1 MFDEL
6 SSEDEKKKWL
16 FKENVRLQELSRNL
30 EDERKLI
37 EIQMGML
44 QRQQS
49 KNMLLKKQL
58 ESQRDLFEQKWNILE
73 RETRQL
79 AIDKDKFERE
89 KIFEMRKLASDRKY
103 TKDQLKTL
111 LSKYLNNAVSER
123 ITKLETR
130 SDQLFSSLNDG
141 LPERERSA
149 VRSELNI
156 VLNELKALKMQL
168 YSESDISKILHE
180 PDVVAEKD
188 HIDADAPFSLCLTI
202 TSEIRDLEEKL
213 ESLRRLQDVV
223 C

>member
-89 KIFEMRKLASDRKY
+89 KLIYKDKVYREARRSMSNAENVKIFFKGVEDTTS
-103 TKDQLKTL
+103 LK
-111 LSKYLNNAVSER
+111 KRY
-123 ITKLETR
+123 
-130 SDQLFSSLNDG
+130 
-141 LPERERSA
+141 
-149 VRSELNI
+149 
-156 VLNELKALKMQL
+156 KALL
-168 YSESDISKILHE
+168 KIYH
-180 PDVVAEKD
+180 PDNMHGDKELLQAINTEYERLSVRCKIKLQKVVNTLD
-188 HIDADAPFSLCLTI
+188 M
-202 TSEIRDLEEKL
+202 
-213 ESLRRLQDVV
+213 
-223 C
+223 

>member
-1 MFDEL
+1 MEVAMFDEL

-16 FKENVRLQELSRNL
+16 FKENVMLQELSRNL

-89 KIFEMRKLASDRKY
+89 KLIYKDKVYREARRSMSNAENVKIFFKGVEDTTS
-103 TKDQLKTL
+103 LK
-111 LSKYLNNAVSER
+111 KRY
-123 ITKLETR
+123 
-130 SDQLFSSLNDG
+130 
-141 LPERERSA
+141 
-149 VRSELNI
+149 
-156 VLNELKALKMQL
+156 KALL
-168 YSESDISKILHE
+168 KIYH
-180 PDVVAEKD
+180 PDNMHGDKELLQAINTEY
-188 HIDADAPFSLCLTI
+188 
-202 TSEIRDLEEKL
+202 E
-213 ESLRRLQDVV
+213 RLSRFYLGT
-223 C
+223 

>member
-1 MFDEL
+1 MEVAMIDEL

-79 AIDKDKFERE
+79 AIDNV
-89 KIFEMRKLASDRKY
+89 KIFFKGVEDTAS
-103 TKDQLKTL
+103 LK
-111 LSKYLNNAVSER
+111 KRY
-123 ITKLETR
+123 
-130 SDQLFSSLNDG
+130 
-141 LPERERSA
+141 
-149 VRSELNI
+149 
-156 VLNELKALKMQL
+156 KALL
-168 YSESDISKILHE
+168 KIYH
-180 PDVVAEKD
+180 PDNMHGDKELLQAINTEY
-188 HIDADAPFSLCLTI
+188 
-202 TSEIRDLEEKL
+202 E
-213 ESLRRLQDVV
+213 RLSRFYLGT
-223 C
+223 

>member
-1 MFDEL
+1 MEVAMFDEL

-16 FKENVRLQELSRNL
+16 FKENVRLQELIRNM

-89 KIFEMRKLASDRKY
+89 KLIYKDKVYREARRSMSNAENVKIFFKGVEDTTS
-103 TKDQLKTL
+103 LK
-111 LSKYLNNAVSER
+111 KRY
-123 ITKLETR
+123 
-130 SDQLFSSLNDG
+130 
-141 LPERERSA
+141 
-149 VRSELNI
+149 
-156 VLNELKALKMQL
+156 KALL
-168 YSESDISKILHE
+168 KIYH
-180 PDVVAEKD
+180 PDNMHGDKELLQAINTEY
-188 HIDADAPFSLCLTI
+188 
-202 TSEIRDLEEKL
+202 E
-213 ESLRRLQDVV
+213 RLSRFYLGT
-223 C
+223 

>member
-16 FKENVRLQELSRNL
+16 FKENIRLQELSRNL

-79 AIDKDKFERE
+79 AIDKLIYKDKVYRE
-89 KIFEMRKLASDRKY
+89 ARRSMSNAENVKIFFKGVEDTAS
-103 TKDQLKTL
+103 LK
-111 LSKYLNNAVSER
+111 KRY
-123 ITKLETR
+123 
-130 SDQLFSSLNDG
+130 
-141 LPERERSA
+141 
-149 VRSELNI
+149 
-156 VLNELKALKMQL
+156 KALL
-168 YSESDISKILHE
+168 KIYH
-180 PDVVAEKD
+180 PDNMHGDKD
-188 HIDADAPFSLCLTI
+188 LLQAINT
-202 TSEIRDLEEKL
+202 EYE
-213 ESLRRLQDVV
+213 RLSRFYLGT
-223 C
+223 

>member
-1 MFDEL
+1 MEVAMFDEL

-58 ESQRDLFEQKWNILE
+58 ESQKDLFEQKWNILE

-89 KIFEMRKLASDRKY
+89 KLIYKDKVYREARRSMSNVENVKIFFKGVEDTTS
-103 TKDQLKTL
+103 LK
-111 LSKYLNNAVSER
+111 KRY
-123 ITKLETR
+123 
-130 SDQLFSSLNDG
+130 
-141 LPERERSA
+141 
-149 VRSELNI
+149 
-156 VLNELKALKMQL
+156 KALL
-168 YSESDISKILHE
+168 KIYH
-180 PDVVAEKD
+180 PDNMHGDKELLQAINTEY
-188 HIDADAPFSLCLTI
+188 
-202 TSEIRDLEEKL
+202 E
-213 ESLRRLQDVV
+213 RLSRFYLGT
-223 C
+223 

>member
-1 MFDEL
+1 MEVAMFDEL

-16 FKENVRLQELSRNL
+16 FKENIRLQELSRNL

-89 KIFEMRKLASDRKY
+89 KLIYKDKVYREARRSMSNAENVKIFFKGVEDTAF
-103 TKDQLKTL
+103 LK
-111 LSKYLNNAVSER
+111 KRY
-123 ITKLETR
+123 
-130 SDQLFSSLNDG
+130 
-141 LPERERSA
+141 
-149 VRSELNI
+149 
-156 VLNELKALKMQL
+156 KALL
-168 YSESDISKILHE
+168 KIYH
-180 PDVVAEKD
+180 PDNMHGDKELLQAINTEY
-188 HIDADAPFSLCLTI
+188 
-202 TSEIRDLEEKL
+202 E
-213 ESLRRLQDVV
+213 RLSRFYLGT
-223 C
+223 

>member
-89 KIFEMRKLASDRKY
+89 KLIYKDKVYREARRSMSNAENVKIFFKGVEDTTS
-103 TKDQLKTL
+103 LK
-111 LSKYLNNAVSER
+111 KR
-123 ITKLETR
+123 
-130 SDQLFSSLNDG
+130 D
-141 LPERERSA
+141 
-149 VRSELNI
+149 
-156 VLNELKALKMQL
+156 KALL
-168 YSESDISKILHE
+168 KIYH
-180 PDVVAEKD
+180 PDNMHGDKELLQAINTEY
-188 HIDADAPFSLCLTI
+188 
-202 TSEIRDLEEKL
+202 E
-213 ESLRRLQDVV
+213 RLSRFYLGT
-223 C
+223 

>member
-1 MFDEL
+1 MEVAMFDEL

-58 ESQRDLFEQKWNILE
+58 ESQKDLFEQKWNILE

-89 KIFEMRKLASDRKY
+89 KLIYKDKVYREARRSRSNAENVKIFFKGVEDTTS
-103 TKDQLKTL
+103 LK
-111 LSKYLNNAVSER
+111 KRY
-123 ITKLETR
+123 
-130 SDQLFSSLNDG
+130 
-141 LPERERSA
+141 
-149 VRSELNI
+149 
-156 VLNELKALKMQL
+156 KALL
-168 YSESDISKILHE
+168 KIYH
-180 PDVVAEKD
+180 PDNMHGDKELLQAINTEY
-188 HIDADAPFSLCLTI
+188 
-202 TSEIRDLEEKL
+202 E
-213 ESLRRLQDVV
+213 RLSRFYLGT
-223 C
+223 

>member
-1 MFDEL
+1 MEVAMFDEL

-58 ESQRDLFEQKWNILE
+58 ESQIDLFGQKWNILE

-89 KIFEMRKLASDRKY
+89 KLIYKDKVYREARRSMSNAENVKIFFKGVEDTTS
-103 TKDQLKTL
+103 LK
-111 LSKYLNNAVSER
+111 KRY
-123 ITKLETR
+123 
-130 SDQLFSSLNDG
+130 
-141 LPERERSA
+141 
-149 VRSELNI
+149 
-156 VLNELKALKMQL
+156 KALL
-168 YSESDISKILHE
+168 KIYH
-180 PDVVAEKD
+180 PDNMHGDKELLQAINTEY
-188 HIDADAPFSLCLTI
+188 
-202 TSEIRDLEEKL
+202 E
-213 ESLRRLQDVV
+213 RLSRFYLGT
-223 C
+223 

>member
-1 MFDEL
+1 MEVAMFDEL

-58 ESQRDLFEQKWNILE
+58 ESHRDLFEQKWNILE

-89 KIFEMRKLASDRKY
+89 KLIYKDKVYREARRSMSNAENVKIFFKGVEDTTS
-103 TKDQLKTL
+103 LK
-111 LSKYLNNAVSER
+111 KRY
-123 ITKLETR
+123 
-130 SDQLFSSLNDG
+130 
-141 LPERERSA
+141 
-149 VRSELNI
+149 
-156 VLNELKALKMQL
+156 KALL
-168 YSESDISKILHE
+168 KIYH
-180 PDVVAEKD
+180 PDNMHGDKELLQAINTEY
-188 HIDADAPFSLCLTI
+188 
-202 TSEIRDLEEKL
+202 E
-213 ESLRRLQDVV
+213 RLSRFYLGT
-223 C
+223 

>member
-1 MFDEL
+1 MEVAMFDEL

-58 ESQRDLFEQKWNILE
+58 ESQKDLFEQKWNILE

-89 KIFEMRKLASDRKY
+89 KLIYKDKVYREARRSMSNAENVKIFFNGVEDTTS
-103 TKDQLKTL
+103 LK
-111 LSKYLNNAVSER
+111 KRY
-123 ITKLETR
+123 
-130 SDQLFSSLNDG
+130 
-141 LPERERSA
+141 
-149 VRSELNI
+149 
-156 VLNELKALKMQL
+156 KALL
-168 YSESDISKILHE
+168 KIYH
-180 PDVVAEKD
+180 PDNMHGDKELLQAINTEY
-188 HIDADAPFSLCLTI
+188 
-202 TSEIRDLEEKL
+202 E
-213 ESLRRLQDVV
+213 RLSRFYLGT
-223 C
+223 

>member
-1 MFDEL
+1 MEVAMFDEL

-16 FKENVRLQELSRNL
+16 FKENIRLQELSRNL

-89 KIFEMRKLASDRKY
+89 KLIYKDKVYREARRSMSNAENVKIFFKGVEDTTS
-103 TKDQLKTL
+103 LK
-111 LSKYLNNAVSER
+111 KRY
-123 ITKLETR
+123 
-130 SDQLFSSLNDG
+130 
-141 LPERERSA
+141 
-149 VRSELNI
+149 
-156 VLNELKALKMQL
+156 KALLKIYHPIICMEIKNFYRQL
-168 YSESDISKILHE
+168 IQNMKDYQDFILEHN
-180 PDVVAEKD
+180 EK
-188 HIDADAPFSLCLTI
+188 
-202 TSEIRDLEEKL
+202 
-213 ESLRRLQDVV
+213 
-223 C
+223 

>member
-1 MFDEL
+1 MEVAMIDEL

-58 ESQRDLFEQKWNILE
+58 ERDLFEQKWNILE

-89 KIFEMRKLASDRKY
+89 KLIYKDKVYREARRSMSNAENVKIFFKGVEDTAS
-103 TKDQLKTL
+103 LK
-111 LSKYLNNAVSER
+111 KRY
-123 ITKLETR
+123 
-130 SDQLFSSLNDG
+130 
-141 LPERERSA
+141 
-149 VRSELNI
+149 
-156 VLNELKALKMQL
+156 KALL
-168 YSESDISKILHE
+168 KIYH
-180 PDVVAEKD
+180 PDNMHGDKELLQAINTEY
-188 HIDADAPFSLCLTI
+188 
-202 TSEIRDLEEKL
+202 E
-213 ESLRRLQDVV
+213 RLSRFYLGT
-223 C
+223 

>member
-1 MFDEL
+1 MEVAMFDEL

-89 KIFEMRKLASDRKY
+89 KLIYKDKVYREARRSMSNAENVKIFFKGVEDTVS
-103 TKDQLKTL
+103 LK
-111 LSKYLNNAVSER
+111 KRY
-123 ITKLETR
+123 
-130 SDQLFSSLNDG
+130 
-141 LPERERSA
+141 
-149 VRSELNI
+149 
-156 VLNELKALKMQL
+156 KALL
-168 YSESDISKILHE
+168 KIYH
-180 PDVVAEKD
+180 PDNMHGDKELLQAINTEY
-188 HIDADAPFSLCLTI
+188 
-202 TSEIRDLEEKL
+202 E
-213 ESLRRLQDVV
+213 RLSRFYLGT
-223 C
+223 

>member
-1 MFDEL
+1 MEVAMFDEL

-16 FKENVRLQELSRNL
+16 FKENIRLQELSRNL

-89 KIFEMRKLASDRKY
+89 KLIY
-103 TKDQLKTL
+103 KDKVYREARRSMSNAENVKRVFKGVEDTTSLK
-111 LSKYLNNAVSER
+111 KRY
-123 ITKLETR
+123 
-130 SDQLFSSLNDG
+130 
-141 LPERERSA
+141 
-149 VRSELNI
+149 
-156 VLNELKALKMQL
+156 KALL
-168 YSESDISKILHE
+168 KIYH
-180 PDVVAEKD
+180 PDNMHGDKELLQAINTEY
-188 HIDADAPFSLCLTI
+188 
-202 TSEIRDLEEKL
+202 E
-213 ESLRRLQDVV
+213 RLSRFYLGT
-223 C
+223 

>member
-1 MFDEL
+1 MEVAMFDEL

-89 KIFEMRKLASDRKY
+89 KLIY
-103 TKDQLKTL
+103 KDKV
-111 LSKYLNNAVSER
+111 YREAR
-123 ITKLETR
+123 R
-130 SDQLFSSLNDG
+130 SMSN
-141 LPERERSA
+141 
-149 VRSELNI
+149 
-156 VLNELKALKMQL
+156 KALL
-168 YSESDISKILHE
+168 KIYH
-180 PDVVAEKD
+180 PDNMHGDKELLQAINTEY
-188 HIDADAPFSLCLTI
+188 
-202 TSEIRDLEEKL
+202 E
-213 ESLRRLQDVV
+213 RLSRFYLGT
-223 C
+223 

>member
-1 MFDEL
+1 MEVAMFDEL

-49 KNMLLKKQL
+49 KNMLLKYQL

-89 KIFEMRKLASDRKY
+89 KLIYKDKVYREARRSMSNAENVKIFFKGVEDTTS
-103 TKDQLKTL
+103 LK
-111 LSKYLNNAVSER
+111 KRY
-123 ITKLETR
+123 
-130 SDQLFSSLNDG
+130 
-141 LPERERSA
+141 
-149 VRSELNI
+149 
-156 VLNELKALKMQL
+156 KALL
-168 YSESDISKILHE
+168 KIYH
-180 PDVVAEKD
+180 PDNMHGDKELLQAINTEY
-188 HIDADAPFSLCLTI
+188 
-202 TSEIRDLEEKL
+202 E
-213 ESLRRLQDVV
+213 RLSRFYLGT
-223 C
+223 